1 MSSSVGDTKLSKRD
15 GSSSQSDCLISPE
28 FNPTCKDFFSVNRRV
43 QNVFAIIHVC
53 DVSTIHLALAYD
65 HSLSITVIHSERAYK
80 KTR

>member
-28 FNPTCKDFFSVNRRV
+28 FFSVNRCV
-43 QNVFAIIHVC
+43 QNVFATIHVC

-65 HSLSITVIHSERAYK
+65 HSLSITVIHSESAYEKHDK
-80 KTR
+80 KLRF